1 MEYRL
6 TFPKNMYDKLSS
18 AASDASVKMAWT
30 ELGIDS
36 ADAMIS
42 RAVELL
48 AEEYPKTNI
57 TDVKIIDKNYI
68 KAQIDGCNRVS
79 DFLGYISI
87 VKENSE
93 VIVSY
98 CFMIPPNYNGR
109 STVLAQQVI
118 PTMSGIMN
126 VIKDSLDYK
135 FSNRPIYVIN
145 FNEASMPKSVATNI
159 LCADILG
166 LRYIDIFKRN
176 AYEILQ
182 TEGINIANMNIQS
195 FDSLIKETSDN
206 NQNEIFQINAEFK
219 KITFLVDR
227 LKDGVNVH
235 NEPYWYCLKAY
246 AAIYLA
252 LADKY
257 KIDMSVFSSLQKGNP
272 TLDAFRLY
280 VKKLGFEEE

>member
-6 TFPKNMYDKLSS
+6 TFPKNMYDKLIS
-18 AASDASVKMAWT
+18 AASETSVKTVWS
-30 ELGIDS
+30 EFGINS
-36 ADAMIS
+36 ADTMMS

-48 AEEYPKTNI
+48 AEKYPKTNI
-57 TDVKIIDKNYI
+57 TDVKIIDKSKI
-68 KAQIDGCNRVS
+68 KNQIDGCNRVS

-87 VKENSE
+87 IKENSE
-93 VIVSY
+93 VIAAY

-126 VIKDSLDYK
+126 VIKDSLDYR

-145 FNEASMPKSVATNI
+145 FNEVSMPKSVATNI

-166 LRYIDIFKRN
+166 FRYIDIFKRN
-176 AYEILQ
+176 ACEILQ

-206 NQNEIFQINAEFK
+206 NQNEIFKIDAELK
-219 KITFLVDR
+219 KITFLVER

-246 AAIYLA
+246 AAVYLA

-257 KIDMSVFSSLQKGNP
+257 KIDMSIFNNLQKGNP

-280 VKKLGFEEE
+280 VKKLGFEEA

>member
-6 TFPKNMYDKLSS
+6 TFPKDMYDKLLSV
-18 AASDASVKMAWT
+18 ASDASIKTAWA

-42 RAVELL
+42 KAVYLL
-48 AEEYPKTNI
+48 KEEYPKTNI
-57 TDVKIIDKNYI
+57 TDVKIIDKKYI
-68 KAQIDGCNRVS
+68 KTQINGCNRVS

-93 VIVSY
+93 VIVAY

-118 PTMSGIMN
+118 PTISGIMN

-135 FSNRPIYVIN
+135 FSNKPIYVIN
-145 FNEASMPKSVATNI
+145 FNEVSMPKSVATNI

-166 LRYIDIFKRN
+166 FRYIDIFKRN

-182 TEGINIANMNIQS
+182 AECANIENKNIQS
-195 FDSLIKETSDN
+195 FDYLIKKTSDN
-206 NQNEIFQINAEFK
+206 NQNEIFQLNTEQK
-219 KITFLVDR
+219 KITFLIDR

-252 LADKY
+252 LSDKY
-257 KIDMSVFSSLQKGNP
+257 KIDMSIFNTLQKGNP

-280 VKKLGFEEE
+280 VKKLGFEEK

>member
-6 TFPKNMYDKLSS
+6 TFPKNMYDKLIS
-18 AASDASVKMAWT
+18 AASETSVKTAWA
-30 ELGIDS
+30 ELGVDS
-36 ADAMIS
+36 ADIMMS

-48 AEEYPKTNI
+48 AEKYPKTHI
-57 TDVKIIDKNYI
+57 TDVKIIDKSTI
-68 KAQIDGCNRVS
+68 KNRIDGCNRVS

-93 VIVSY
+93 VIVAY
-98 CFMIPPNYNGR
+98 CFMIPPNYDGR

-145 FNEASMPKSVATNI
+145 FNEVPMPKSVATNI

-166 LRYIDIFKRN
+166 FRYIDIFKRN
-176 AYEILQ
+176 PYEILQ
-182 TEGINIANMNIQS
+182 TEDINISNMNIQT

-206 NQNEIFQINAEFK
+206 GQNEIFQINADLK

-246 AAIYLA
+246 AAVYLA

-257 KIDMSVFSSLQKGNP
+257 KIDMSIFNILQKGNP